1 MLDAGAL
8 NKDLYDS
15 SSEIGYYF
23 NLNRLNKENERIA
36 EVLKNNKAEK
46 TRQEALLSTYTSAR
60 DAAQEEIQEIEN
72 EILQHTGAK
81 DWENVQ
87 AYLEG
92 HKDDTKV

>member
-23 NLNRLNKENERIA
+23 NLNRLNKENEGLA
-36 EVLKNNKAEK
+36 EIFKNTGAEK
-46 TRQEALLSTYTSAR
+46 TRQESLLTTYTAAR
-60 DAAQEEIQEIEN
+60 DAAQEDIQKVES

-87 AYLEG
+87 AYLDG
-92 HKDDTKV
+92 HEDDTTV